1 MSFSYPTNAE
11 LKRVARE
18 YEPLMMEQRVGIS
31 KVMPVERA
39 NVDTL
44 FWEQKDN
51 FLGLMQLRGLNA
63 ATSSVKATG
72 SKQYVAQPGY
82 YGENERIDEAKLT
95 RVRQVGSFNAP
106 ASLDEHVL
114 EATEKLMMRMYD
126 RMEYIVWAL
135 LSAGEFS
142 VSNSAGVIHTDK
154 FAIQTYAPSTVWST
168 LATSTPLADF
178 RAVQLLYA
186 GKGVNLG
193 ASATAYMN
201 RKTANYLLGN
211 KNADDLKGLRVGGG
225 NTLNSIGAI
234 NQVHIDQDVPQVAI
248 YDEGYYDDSGTFTK
262 FIADGKVVVVGAR
275 QAGQVIGDIT
285 LTRNA
290 NVPGIGP
297 DYHITVEEM
306 KNPREFIVHNFANF
320 GPRLYYPGSIVAMT
334 VA

>member
-1 MSFSYPTNAE
+1 MFTYPTNSD
-11 LKRVARE
+11 LKAIARD
-18 YEPLMMEQRVGIS
+18 YEPILLEQRVGLS
-31 KVMPVERA
+31 RVMPLERVNA
-39 NVDTL
+39 DTL

-51 FLGLMQLRGLNA
+51 MTGLMQLRGINA
-63 ATSSVKATG
+63 ATTNVKAIG
-72 SKQYVAQPGY
+72 GKQFTAAPGY
-82 YGENERIDEAKLT
+82 YGDNRRIDEAMLT
-95 RVRQVGSFNAP
+95 RLRPLGQFTGNIPIDQHTA
-106 ASLDEHVL
+106 
-114 EATEKLMMRMYD
+114 EATEHLLNRMYD
-126 RMEYIVWAL
+126 RMEKMIWDVL
-135 LSAGEFS
+135 TAGEFT
-142 VSNSAGVIHTDK
+142 VTNSAGVIHTDR
-154 FAIQTYAPSTVWST
+154 FAIQTYAPGTQWST

-193 ASATAYMN
+193 AAATAYMN

-225 NTLNSIGAI
+225 NTLNSIAAI

-275 QAGQVIGDIT
+275 GAGQVIGDIT
-285 LTRNA
+285 LTRNS
-290 NVPGIGP
+290 NVPEIGP
-297 DYHITVEEM
+297 DYAITIEEL
-306 KNPREFIVHNFANF
+306 KNPREFVVHSFANF

>member
-11 LKRVARE
+11 LKRIARE
-18 YEPLMMEQRVGIS
+18 YEPLLTEQRIGIS
-31 KVMPVERA
+31 RVMPVERA

-95 RVRQVGSFNAP
+95 RVRQVGSFNEP

-135 LSAGEFS
+135 LGAGEFS

-154 FAIQTYAPSTVWST
+154 FAIQTYAPGTQWST

-193 ASATAYMN
+193 SAATAYMN
-201 RKTANYLLGN
+201 RKTSNYLLAN
-211 KNADDLKGLRVGGG
+211 QNANDLGGRRVSGG
-225 NTLNSIGAI
+225 NTVNSIAAT
-234 NQVHIDQDVPQVAI
+234 NQIHVEQDVPRIEI

-262 FIADGKVVVVGAR
+262 FIPDGKVIVVGAR
-275 QAGQVIGDIT
+275 GAGQIIGDIT

-290 NVPGIGP
+290 NVPGIGA
-297 DYHITVEEM
+297 DYHITVEEL

-320 GPRLYYPGSIVAMT
+320 GPRLYFPGSIVAMT